1 MADQTSDIQ
10 ERMERA
16 IGHKIQG
23 EYDQAVALLQ
33 GILAEA
39 PEHPEAHH
47 QLGLVYGFTGLFD
60 ESTEELETAAR
71 LAPTD
76 LPILIDLG
84 KTHTML
90 GEYEKAI
97 SVFERVLEMDPS
109 NDEAHKNLQ
118 FLR

>member
-1 MADQTSDIQ
+1 MTGETGDIQ

-16 IGHKIQG
+16 VQHKIQG
-23 EYDQAVALLQ
+23 EYDDAVALLK
-33 GILAEA
+33 GVLDES
-39 PEHPEAHH
+39 PDHPEAHH

-60 ESTEELETAAR
+60 ESTEEMETAAR
-71 LAPTD
+71 LAPAD
-76 LPILIDLG
+76 IPILIDLG

-97 SVFERVLEMDPS
+97 PVFERVLELDPS
-109 NDEAHKNLQ
+109 NDEATKNLK